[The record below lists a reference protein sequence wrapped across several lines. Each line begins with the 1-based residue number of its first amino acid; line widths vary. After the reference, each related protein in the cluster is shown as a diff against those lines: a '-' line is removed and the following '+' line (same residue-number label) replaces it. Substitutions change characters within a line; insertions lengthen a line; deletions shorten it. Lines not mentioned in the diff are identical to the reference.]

1 MSFKQL
7 PDKKALDQE
16 FRRRADFDFIK
27 RALPGVL
34 LYICAWPIV
43 FFWTGFADQR
53 PHDSIIFGTIFTVT
67 SLLRLLHGQLTARIY
82 DHHYAIWN
90 SSLTF
95 LCLVHA
101 GAWGILFYLAN
112 LNPAYAEIS
121 GMVNLVIAGIATG
134 SVQSLIP
141 KYNLTRIYIAFV
153 ILPTILATVLAGQQY
168 ELGFIC
174 VLFWLYLAGVGKRF
188 RREYERAF
196 VIEKELYQNQKELKE
211 LNRTDPLTK
220 SRNRR
225 DFDEQIKEA
234 WEHAIETQ
242 KTISILMFDIDH
254 FKNINDSHGHPMGD
268 QCLKQFTK
276 TIGPLINDNAG
287 NLFRYGGEE
296 FSTII
301 LCAEESE
308 AVKLAEDARKRVENS
323 PVVADDITVSMTMS
337 VGICWTVA
345 DNAKSVEQALES
357 ADQALYKAKQSGRNQ
372 VILNK
377 LN

>member
-1 MSFKQL
+1 
-7 PDKKALDQE
+7 
-16 FRRRADFDFIK
+16 
-27 RALPGVL
+27 
-34 LYICAWPIV
+34 
-43 FFWTGFADQR
+43 
-53 PHDSIIFGTIFTVT
+53 
-67 SLLRLLHGQLTARIY
+67 
-82 DHHYAIWN
+82 
-90 SSLTF
+90 
-95 LCLVHA
+95 
-101 GAWGILFYLAN
+101 
-112 LNPAYAEIS
+112 
-121 GMVNLVIAGIATG
+121 
-134 SVQSLIP
+134 
-141 KYNLTRIYIAFV
+141 
-153 ILPTILATVLAGQQY
+153 
-168 ELGFIC
+168 
-174 VLFWLYLAGVGKRF
+174 
-188 RREYERAF
+188 
-196 VIEKELYQNQKELKE
+196 
-211 LNRTDPLTK
+211 
-220 SRNRR
+220 
-225 DFDEQIKEA
+225 
-234 WEHAIETQ
+234 
-242 KTISILMFDIDH
+242 MFDIDH